1 MPLVTSSRVHV
12 FKKSLAGLAPP
23 YLRDLLQVCGFYC
36 VFSGIFIVCLMTLV
50 YNVCMYFVQ
59 PVQHFGQLR
68 FF

>member
-1 MPLVTSSRVHV
+1 MPLVASSHVHV
-12 FKKSLAGLAPP
+12 FKESRWFGATLLKRPFTGLWFLLWIFGYIHSL
-23 YLRDLLQVCGFYC
+23 
-36 VFSGIFIVCLMTLV
+36 LMTVV